1 MVVLRRRS
9 HQRQVDIELVEAR
22 TSHLCSAISHTPP
35 SEGPRFALA
44 GGLDPAAGDLNE
56 ARAARK
62 RAQVSSTA
70 AHALALMRAGDHV
83 VEFGAGSG
91 HLGLLLADV
100 RRDCSVTLVEIK
112 EWTCAFARERV
123 SALGL
128 TNCTVFCGSVDGFA
142 ASGATFDL
150 AVGLHCCGLLTDSV
164 LELALSQRASVCMVP
179 CCYGQIVSTEDHQ
192 RGGTTA
198 PNMHPRS
205 TAFREVLG
213 GDGLAAFRAVAKAA
227 DFNVVKDGG
236 AFDVDSDAFATAV
249 RCMRLVDTDRLLW
262 MREGSSPGREHIGIP
277 YISLS
282 RLSPPT
288 CSPKCSIMLVDYRAS
303 TPPPVLTADH
313 ACAQGV
319 SAVDADG
326 AGKPAEGACGHGMR
340 QDAWLALFGGQG
352 AVGGQMRE
360 MRRVASDP
368 SVRQL
373 LADIAASLQQQL
385 ARWEATPHCVH
396 ASTTDAAAH
405 ALSYAHGLHVHA
417 WARSRDTAPP
427 RSYLELVHVSIPLI
441 FAAQVCPLPSLC
453 CAMHMHT
460 HAGIRVCVCVC
471 TYRVD
476 VCTHARPYAHAR
488 SHAYTQQY
496 ASPHIPPPLC
506 SIPWPHPTDCHL
518 RIFSPS
524 RPGKQRTQLPHPTPL
539 PPLAPHILFYP
550 SLTSRP
556 RRHARE

>member
-22 TSHLCSAISHTPP
+22 TSHLCSAVSHTAP
-35 SEGPRFALA
+35 SVGPHFALA

-56 ARAARK
+56 GRAARK
-62 RAQVSSTA
+62 RAQISSTA

-112 EWTCAFARERV
+112 EWTCSFARERV
-123 SALGL
+123 AALGL
-128 TNCTVFCGSVDGFA
+128 TNCTVFCGSVDEFA
-142 ASGATFDL
+142 ASSASFDL
-150 AVGLHCCGLLTDSV
+150 AVGLHCCGLLTDSA

-179 CCYGQIVSTEDHQ
+179 CCYGQIVSNEDHQ
-192 RGGTTA
+192 RGGSTA

-205 TAFREVLG
+205 AAFREVLG

-236 AFDVDSDAFATAV
+236 AFDVGSDAFATAV

-262 MREGSSPGREHIGIP
+262 MREESSPGREHRGNP
-277 YISLS
+277 HISLS
-282 RLSPPT
+282 CLSPPT

-303 TPPPVLTADH
+303 TPPPVLAADH

-319 SAVDADG
+319 RAVDG
-326 AGKPAEGACGHGMR
+326 EGKPGEG
-340 QDAWLALFGGQG
+340 AWLALFGGQG

-385 ARWEATPHCVH
+385 ARWRATSCCPH

-405 ALSYAHGLHVHA
+405 ALSYAHGLDVHA

-441 FAAQVCPLPSLC
+441 FAAQVVLVCPCLRLA
-453 CAMHMHT
+453 CA
-460 HAGIRVCVCVC
+460 
-471 TYRVD
+471 
-476 VCTHARPYAHAR
+476 
-488 SHAYTQQY
+488 
-496 ASPHIPPPLC
+496 
-506 SIPWPHPTDCHL
+506 
-518 RIFSPS
+518 
-524 RPGKQRTQLPHPTPL
+524 PTPL
-539 PPLAPHILFYP
+539 RCCMRACM
-550 SLTSRP
+550 
-556 RRHARE
+556 HAHVYVCVHAYVCR